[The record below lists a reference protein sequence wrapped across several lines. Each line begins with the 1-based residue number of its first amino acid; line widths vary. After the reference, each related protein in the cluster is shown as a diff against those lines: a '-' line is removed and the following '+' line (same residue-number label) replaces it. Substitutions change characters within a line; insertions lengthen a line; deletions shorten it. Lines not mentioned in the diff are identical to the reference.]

1 MAQWWP
7 PLSPALDGG
16 RARAATGAWLPGA
29 SVASVVE
36 ELKLDCATLQRQRCV
51 YGCALAEYR
60 DRVREPP
67 LYTYATRKLE
77 SKKARRKNL
86 L

>member
-16 RARAATGAWLPGA
+16 RARAAIGAWLPGT

-51 YGCALAEYR
+51 YGCALAEC
-60 DRVREPP
+60 
-67 LYTYATRKLE
+67 
-77 SKKARRKNL
+77 RRPTQAVIAGGSRRYDS
-86 L
+86 